1 MKKINR
7 SKAKGY
13 STKKDQECLDQYET
27 SYAEGIL
34 ALYSITSR
42 GQMRR
47 KEEVK
52 LNMSRR
58 FIASSKGN
66 MTITRSTDKNLVSIV
81 NFDKYDVDEKYF
93 HI

>member
-42 GQMRR
+42 G
-47 KEEVK
+47 
-52 LNMSRR
+52 
-58 FIASSKGN
+58 
-66 MTITRSTDKNLVSIV
+66 
-81 NFDKYDVDEKYF
+81 
-93 HI
+93 